1 MGWKYLN
8 APLLWAQRINSEFQ
22 YFSVS
27 VGNLNNSISTLVI
40 STYFQFLYFS
50 VRSPDWKA
58 SHSPSKSWPG
68 PPLSLHPL
76 PTTFS
81 WNMKYLH
88 HSHISCISPASGA
101 PGEFACTWF
110 HLRPVVL
117 HLITPAPA
125 PLSCTCTTTHLVT
138 SPLGEAGG
146 VPTTLV
152 TPEQWRSLVKYND
165 YKEPW
170 KHFHGSSANCVTK
183 TLSKSD

>member
-88 HSHISCISPASGA
+88 HSHISWSVLHQVHQANSPAPDS
-101 PGEFACTWF
+101 T
-110 HLRPVVL
+110 
-117 HLITPAPA
+117 
-125 PLSCTCTTTHLVT
+125 CTCTTTHLVT

-146 VPTTLV
+146 VPATLV
-152 TPEQWRSLVKYND
+152 TPEQWWSLDFVSC
-165 YKEPW
+165 EIQW
-170 KHFHGSSANCVTK
+170 LQR
-183 TLSKSD
+183 TLEALSWIICQLCD